1 MTKQEA
7 IAYLE
12 KVLAEWNNWQT
23 HHERLVSAIEVLLEE
38 TKKRTDN

>member
-1 MTKQEA
+1 MTKKEA

-12 KVLAEWNNWQT
+12 KVLTEWNNWQT

-38 TKKRTDN
+38 VDKK